1 MVGPEEGITVG
12 LSLMVTVLGPF
23 TLGVPILVGNCLGV
37 LVGSCV
43 VHGGDF
49 DGVLGFGFMAF
60 AT

>member
-1 MVGPEEGITVG
+1 MVGPEGITVG

-23 TLGVPILVGNCLGV
+23 VLGVPGLIGNCHGV
-37 LVGSCV
+37 LVGGCV
-43 VHGGDF
+43 VRRGDF